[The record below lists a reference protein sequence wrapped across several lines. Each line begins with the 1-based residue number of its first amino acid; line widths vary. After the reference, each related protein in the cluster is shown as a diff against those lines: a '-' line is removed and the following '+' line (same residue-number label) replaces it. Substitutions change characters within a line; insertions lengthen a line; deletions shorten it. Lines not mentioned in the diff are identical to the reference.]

1 MSTAEASSEPKAT
14 ASSGNPTA
22 PPAAP
27 ATSHHPQGLTHEH
40 AHPPYLVP
48 YPPPPGLSGGP
59 YPYVMPPPGVYPTM
73 AVPLTAAHHPQ
84 GAAPTGVPPMPPLQ
98 TATKVM
104 KEDTP
109 AVKAE
114 EDSVKKDD
122 VDSMND
128 GDDKDDEKKEGGL
141 DLLASLALPN
151 KQPPPPSNNSIIESI
166 DISTTSKK
174 TKKKNPRTE
183 DLATKEKL
191 YVEKVR
197 DCDVLCGRGGK
208 SNHHA
213 GNKKYRQ
220 VVSEMKRTYQSTG
233 AKTAKTDLSRAIVEH
248 VVGYGGRFIKR
259 DEANGKYFLLTKAQA
274 RRKTSQALRET
285 KELKWTM

>member
-1 MSTAEASSEPKAT
+1 
-14 ASSGNPTA
+14 
-22 PPAAP
+22 
-27 ATSHHPQGLTHEH
+27 
-40 AHPPYLVP
+40 
-48 YPPPPGLSGGP
+48 
-59 YPYVMPPPGVYPTM
+59 
-73 AVPLTAAHHPQ
+73 
-84 GAAPTGVPPMPPLQ
+84 MPPLQ